1 VDADARPAGD
11 GEDPS
16 ALTRVLA
23 AADSGNG
30 ISMLL
35 PIDRYLFVNREL
47 TVHLVRMP
55 RGEWV
60 CLDALTRV
68 DSGGIGLAESVLW
81 DEESRI
87 GRGAQSL
94 LMAPR

>member
-1 VDADARPAGD
+1 
-11 GEDPS
+11 
-16 ALTRVLA
+16 
-23 AADSGNG
+23 
-30 ISMLL
+30 
-35 PIDRYLFVNREL
+35 
-47 TVHLVRMP
+47 MP

-94 LMAPR
+94 LVAPR